1 MQEYSCATLVLVST
15 LLTNWV
21 LKLYP
26 QLWGLVYYGVRVK
39 VQVRAVHLATGDP
52 ERATGLL
59 GSEAVFSAMGSGLL
73 WGQGQGAGQS
83 RAPCSG

>member
-39 VQVRAVHLATGDP
+39 VQVRAVLLAAGDP
-52 ERATGLL
+52 ERAIGLM

-73 WGQGQGAGQS
+73 
-83 RAPCSG
+83 

>member
-39 VQVRAVHLATGDP
+39 VQVRAVLFAAGDP
-52 ERATGLL
+52 GRAMGLL
-59 GSEAVFSAMGSGLL
+59 GSRPVFSSMGSGY
-73 WGQGQGAGQS
+73 
-83 RAPCSG
+83 